1 MSVVVVSDASPL
13 INLARVAQL
22 ELLRVGRGRDGSK
35 EVLHAA
41 WIATQNPAD
50 VLAVRVLTTEL
61 GEGEAAAIVLAQEQR
76 ASLLL
81 ID

>member
-1 MSVVVVSDASPL
+1 VSVVVVSDASPL

-22 ELLRVGRGRDGSK
+22 ELL
-35 EVLHAA
+35 
-41 WIATQNPAD
+41 D

>member
-1 MSVVVVSDASPL
+1 VVVSDASPL

-22 ELLRVGRGRDGSK
+22 ELL
-35 EVLHAA
+35 
-41 WIATQNPAD
+41 D

>member
-22 ELLRVGRGRDGSK
+22 ELL
-35 EVLHAA
+35 
-41 WIATQNPAD
+41 D